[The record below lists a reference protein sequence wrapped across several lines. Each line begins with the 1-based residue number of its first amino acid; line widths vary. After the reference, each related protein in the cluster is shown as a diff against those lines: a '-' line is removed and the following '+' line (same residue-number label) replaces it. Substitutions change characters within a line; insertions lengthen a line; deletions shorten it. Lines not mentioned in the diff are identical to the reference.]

1 MDLLPFQEAAA
12 TQIADRFGEYI
23 IDPLMIDM
31 KRRVPFFQ
39 MLVSITGSGKTLMLA
54 DAVSQMRT
62 RVPREPVVLWLSK
75 GRVVV
80 GQTYSNLTSGK
91 YAANIPGFLVK
102 PLLEL
107 APSYLEDAATP
118 LLLIATVGKFA
129 RKDEEGNDRK
139 IFEAQ
144 LDLADDSLWTLLKNR
159 RLPNGERR
167 PLIVIYDEGQ
177 NLSDLQTAR
186 LMELGPDAL
195 ISASATPSVPE
206 AMERVLAR
214 LRSDKSW
221 TKDDFRTVVSSPA
234 VVTSGLVK
242 QRISLGGYV
251 TPMETAVDAM
261 LADIKE
267 AAAAAAALD
276 EPFRPKAIYVST
288 TNAIDGA
295 STAEDA
301 ERSFDERRARPI
313 VIWRHLVASG
323 IDPSKIA
330 VYCNLTFGKK
340 TPPPKNFIL
349 FGGGDRD
356 YDRFAE
362 GGFEHIIFNLGLQE
376 GWDDPACGFA
386 YIDKEMAAS
395 RQITQVIGRTLRQ
408 PGAQHYA
415 DPILNTAHF
424 YIRSDEK
431 GVFEGIL
438 TELQHHLADEHPAI
452 ELTVRPTNQRAGAF
466 RASPSRQKWVPTTS
480 INSGPAR
487 APIARVVDELI
498 DFSDGGSSTQGQ
510 GARMQVLQEIG
521 ARGNS
526 TYEWVE
532 VEHSNRVTVRSI
544 FRRELQRLFPGGLR
558 RNGGPINQV
567 DIEDPR
573 FDALVEV
580 NSPAAAHVRKLAASV
595 VDAFVENSRLL
606 QVESDPPY
614 AVGPIALNP
623 AKASTFSNALH
634 PQYSGLNKLEE
645 KVAQAIDKTQRVW
658 CRNPEQSGYFIP
670 LLDRGPT
677 ATFWP
682 DFLVWVGQTVVA
694 IDTKGPHLI
703 AEDSGRKLF
712 TIDSTGDKPKLVLRL
727 ISEGQGTVSPGG
739 QIGSHSGPGFTV
751 WHWALGKVQTIHCP
765 DAKSAVEA
773 ALSHLS

>member
-1 MDLLPFQEAAA
+1 MELLPFQEAAA
-12 TQIADRFGEYI
+12 TQIAERFGAYI
-23 IDPLMIDM
+23 VDPLMIDM
-31 KRRVPFFQ
+31 KRRLPFFQ

-62 RVPREPVVLWLSK
+62 RVSREPVVLWLSK

-80 GQTYSNLTSGK
+80 GQTYANLTSGK
-91 YAANIPGFLVK
+91 YAANIPNFIVK

-107 APSYLEDAATP
+107 APAYIEDAATP

-144 LDLADDSLWTLLKNR
+144 LDLADDSLWNVLKHR

-177 NLSDLQTAR
+177 NLSDLQTDR
-186 LMELGPDAL
+186 LLELGPDAL
-195 ISASATPSVPE
+195 ISASATPSVPA
-206 AMERVLAR
+206 AMEMVIAR
-214 LRSDKSW
+214 LRSERGW
-221 TKDDFRTVVSSPA
+221 TKDDFRTTVSSPD
-234 VVTSGLVK
+234 VVASGLVK

-251 TPMETAVDAM
+251 TPMETAVDAL
-261 LADIKE
+261 LADMKE
-267 AAAAAAALD
+267 AEAVAAELS

-288 TNAIDGA
+288 TNTVDGA
-295 STAEDA
+295 SITEDA

-323 IDPSKIA
+323 VDPSKIV

-340 TPPPKNFIL
+340 TPPPSTFNF
-349 FGGGDRD
+349 FSGGDRD

-386 YIDKEMAAS
+386 YIDKEMASA
-395 RQITQVIGRTLRQ
+395 RQVTQVVGRTLRQ
-408 PGAQHYA
+408 PGAEHYA
-415 DPILNTAHF
+415 DPVLNTAHF

-438 TELQHHLADEHPAI
+438 SELQTHLADEHPAI
-452 ELTVRPTNQRAGAF
+452 ELTIRPTNQRADAF
-466 RASPSRQKWVPTTS
+466 RAPPSRIKWVPITS

-487 APIARVVDELI
+487 GPIGQVVADLI
-498 DFSDGGSSTQGQ
+498 DFSAGGSSTEGQ

-521 ARGNS
+521 GRGNS
-526 TYEWVE
+526 TYEWIE

-573 FDALVEV
+573 FDALIEI
-580 NSPAAAHVRKLAASV
+580 NSAAAAHVRGLAVRA
-595 VDAFVENSRLL
+595 VDAFVQNSKLL
-606 QVESDPPY
+606 QVETDPPY

-623 AKASTFSNALH
+623 SKAEAFSNALH
-634 PQYSGLNKLEE
+634 PRYSGLNKLES
-645 KVAQAIDKTQRVW
+645 KIAHAIDKTQRLW
-658 CRNPEQSGYFIP
+658 CRNPEHSGYFIP
-670 LLDRGPT
+670 LLDRGST

-694 IDTKGPHLI
+694 IDTKGPHLL

-712 TIDSTGDKPKLVLRL
+712 SIDATGEKVRLVLRL
-727 ISEGQGTVSPGG
+727 ISEGQGTIAPGG
-739 QIGSHSGPGFTV
+739 QIGTHSGSGFTV
-751 WHWALGKVQTIHCP
+751 WHWSSGKVQTIHCP
-765 DAKSAVEA
+765 DAKTAVEA
-773 ALSHLS
+773 ALTHIS

>member
-1 MDLLPFQEAAA
+1 VNLLPFQEAAS
-12 TQIADRFGEYI
+12 TQIADRFSDYI
-23 IDPLMIDM
+23 VDPLMIDM
-31 KRRVPFFQ
+31 KRRLPFFQ

-54 DAVSQMRT
+54 DAISQMRS

-80 GQTYSNLTSGK
+80 GQTYTNLTSGK
-91 YAANIPGFLVK
+91 YAENIPNFLVK

-107 APSYLEDAATP
+107 APAHVEDATTP

-139 IFEAQ
+139 VFEAQ
-144 LDLADDSLWTLLKNR
+144 LDLADESLWNLLKNR
-159 RLPNGERR
+159 RIADGQRR

-177 NLSDLQTAR
+177 NLSDLQTER
-186 LMELGPDAL
+186 LLELGPDAL
-195 ISASATPSVPE
+195 ISASATPSVPT
-206 AMERVLAR
+206 AMEMVIAR
-214 LRSDKSW
+214 LRGERGW
-221 TKDDFRTVVSSPA
+221 TQDDFRTVVSSPA
-234 VVTSGLVK
+234 VVKSGLVK

-251 TPMETAVDAM
+251 TPMETAVDAL
-261 LADIKE
+261 LADMKDAE
-267 AAAAAAALD
+267 AAAAVLS

-288 TNAIDGA
+288 TNTVDGT
-295 STAEDA
+295 SIAEDV
-301 ERSFDERRARPI
+301 ERSFEERRARPI

-323 IDPSKIA
+323 VDPSKIA
-330 VYCNLTFGKK
+330 VYCNLTFAKK
-340 TPPPKNFIL
+340 TPPPPAFNL

-386 YIDKEMAAS
+386 YIDKEMASA
-395 RQITQVIGRTLRQ
+395 RQVTQVVGRTLRQ
-408 PGAQHYA
+408 PGAMHYA
-415 DPILNTAHF
+415 DPVLNTAHF

-438 TELQHHLADEHPAI
+438 SDLQSHLADEHPAI
-452 ELTVRPTNQRAGAF
+452 ELTVRPTNQRAGMF
-466 RASPSRQKWVPTTS
+466 RAPPSKLKWVPTTS

-487 APIARVVDELI
+487 SPIRQIVDELI
-498 DFSDGGSSTQGQ
+498 DFSSGGTSTEGQ

-521 ARGNS
+521 GRGIS
-526 TYEWVE
+526 TFEWIE
-532 VEHSNRVTVRSI
+532 VDHSNRVTVRAI
-544 FRRELQRLFPGGLR
+544 FRREIQRLFPGGLR

-573 FDALVEV
+573 FDALVEI
-580 NSPAAAHVRKLAASV
+580 NSAAAAHVRGLAARV
-595 VDAFVENSRLL
+595 VDAFVQNSRLL
-606 QVESDPPY
+606 QVEADPPY

-623 AKASTFSNALH
+623 AKAETFSNALH
-634 PQYSGLNKLEE
+634 PRYSGLNKLET
-645 KVAQAIDKTQRVW
+645 KIAHAIDRTQRLW

-670 LLDRGPT
+670 LLDRGAT

-694 IDTKGPHLI
+694 IDTKGPHLL

-712 TIDSTGDKPKLVLRL
+712 SIDATGDKQRLLLRL
-727 ISEGQGTVSPGG
+727 ISEGQGTVAPGG
-739 QIGSHSGPGFTV
+739 QIGTHSGSGFTV
-751 WHWALGKVQTIHCP
+751 WHWASGKVQTVHCP
-765 DAKSAVEA
+765 DAKTAVEA
-773 ALSHLS
+773 ALSHLP